1 MISPALTILKDLVL
15 TLEVE
20 KETMLQSVCGTAKST
35 VRLALK
41 TVLRAIAATV
51 SPSKVSVICKI

>member
-20 KETMLQSVCGTAKST
+20 KETMLQSVYGTAKYT
-35 VRLALK
+35 VKLALK
-41 TVLRAIAATV
+41 TVLKAITATV
-51 SPSKVSVICKI
+51 SQSKVSVICKT